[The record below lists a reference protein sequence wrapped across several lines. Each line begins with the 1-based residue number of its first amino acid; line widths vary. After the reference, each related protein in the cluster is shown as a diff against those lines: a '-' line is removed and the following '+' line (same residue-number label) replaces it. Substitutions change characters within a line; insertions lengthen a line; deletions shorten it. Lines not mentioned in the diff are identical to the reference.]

1 APVARGDDGKT
12 LDLLGREEVGLD
24 ERSVVERDARA
35 TVEARMRFEP
45 VKRGERRLV
54 DLIHLAG
61 YRVRAAA
68 HETRKRSEVPQL
80 ERGLRARVRDKSRA
94 SQDAVVRL
102 TGEERAVDEDAR
114 GCATLA
120 PGRAH
125 GDTPA
130 ARARGSTSKPRRAYA
145 CQSTMK

>member
-35 TVEARMRFEP
+35 TVEARMPFEP
-45 VKRGERRLV
+45 IKRGERRLV

-102 TGEERAVDEDAR
+102 TGEERADRKR
-114 GCATLA
+114 GVE
-120 PGRAH
+120 GKRV
-125 GDTPA
+125 G
-130 ARARGSTSKPRRAYA
+130 
-145 CQSTMK
+145 

>member
-1 APVARGDDGKT
+1 MTRIAILNYGMGN
-12 LDLLGREEVGLD
+12 L
-24 ERSVVERDARA
+24 RSVALERVEPR
-35 TVEARMRFEP
+35 
-45 VKRGERRLV
+45 ERQSIDLV
-54 DLIHLAG
+54 HLASHG
-61 YRVRAAA
+61 VRAAA

-80 ERGLRARVRDKSRA
+80 ERGLRACVRDKSRA

-130 ARARGSTSKPRRAYA
+130 ARAKGSTSKPRRAYA
-145 CQSTMK
+145 CQNTVK

>member
-1 APVARGDDGKT
+1 ACST
-12 LDLLGREEVGLD
+12 LSLVEVGATFSLLGLEVGVLD
-24 ERSVVERDARA
+24 GGAVLEGEARA
-35 TVEARMRFEP
+35 PVEARMPFEP

-80 ERGLRARVRDKSRA
+80 ERGLRACVRDKSRA

-102 TGEERAVDEDAR
+102 TGEERADRKR
-114 GCATLA
+114 GVE
-120 PGRAH
+120 GKRV
-125 GDTPA
+125 G
-130 ARARGSTSKPRRAYA
+130 
-145 CQSTMK
+145 